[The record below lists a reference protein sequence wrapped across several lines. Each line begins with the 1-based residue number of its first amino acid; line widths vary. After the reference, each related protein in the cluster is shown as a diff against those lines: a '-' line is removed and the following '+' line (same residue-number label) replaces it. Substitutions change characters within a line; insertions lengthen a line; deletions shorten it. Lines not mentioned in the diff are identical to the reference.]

1 MQKQLWVYL
10 TAEDEA
16 ELLNRLTAEQS
27 LKIVRGRWIQGDLET
42 LLRSPEQVPARDLSD
57 RTHYLQLLHPTA
69 SQKFVTHPV
78 PEGPLA
84 GCLRV
89 DEVRSEVMTLVR
101 PEPDEQGLAPSRLFA
116 NTHAWFGGE
125 REKKSH
131 AFARWVASTMA
142 LVEESYGP
150 TSFDWLRV
158 APHARA
164 WAEQGGKLHYL
175 FREVALQAPAQKP
188 LTPHRRS
195 IG

>member
-1 MQKQLWVYL
+1 LQKQLWVYL

-16 ELLNRLTAEQS
+16 ELLERLVAEQA
-27 LKIVRGRWIQGDLET
+27 LKVMRGRWFKGDLQTLISAPHEVET
-42 LLRSPEQVPARDLSD
+42 RDLSA
-57 RTHYLQLLHPTA
+57 RTHYVQLLHPTA
-69 SQKFVTHPV
+69 SQRFVTHPV
-78 PEGPLA
+78 TDGPLA
-84 GCLRV
+84 GFARL
-89 DEVRSEVMTLVR
+89 DEVRSEVITLMR

-125 REKKSH
+125 RDKKSH
-131 AFARWVASTMA
+131 AFARWVSTTLA
-142 LVEESYGP
+142 LAEQSYGP

-175 FREVALQAPAQKP
+175 FREVGLKAVGQKP

-195 IG
+195 MG

>member
-16 ELLNRLTAEQS
+16 ELLERLVAEQA
-27 LKIVRGRWIQGDLET
+27 LKVVRGRWFKGDLST
-42 LLRSPEQVPARDLSD
+42 LTRAPHEVEARDLSP
-57 RTHYLQLLHPTA
+57 RTHYVHLLHPTA
-69 SQKFVTHPV
+69 SQRFVTHPV
-78 PEGPLA
+78 PDGPMA
-84 GCLRV
+84 GFLRL
-89 DEVRSEVMTLVR
+89 DEVRSEVITLMR

-125 REKKSH
+125 RDKKSH
-131 AFARWVASTMA
+131 AFARWVASTLA
-142 LVEESYGP
+142 LAEQSYGP

-175 FREVALQAPAQKP
+175 FREVGLEAPGQKP

-195 IG
+195 MV